1 MEYLARPVGWFVS
14 SLSRTMP
21 LQADFFKPMQGSWY
35 ISPAQHGFEL
45 LIVTGIF
52 YLIFLFSIK
61 HVCRPGSPE
70 WKLLALYD
78 NTQPMTLLEKAMS
91 YSALTSWFLILVYKG
106 LRNDLISMLQPCH
119 VNLMVLIFILNF
131 PKKYT
136 LPHFVFNVFT
146 HGIWGT
152 LLAISAPDLRGY
164 DMLLEVENFWFEH
177 YLLLFAPFLLM
188 FTDRYVL
195 WPPSFA
201 VGILSYSFNALYNVP
216 FLSSIALLTGLN
228 VNYTLSPPPGILE
241 SFGTYYRIVSIGF
254 LCVISLILRFTF
266 TELGRLLV
274 IRSKD
279 YYSSVMARLSKGA
292 RVNQ

>member
-1 MEYLARPVGWFVS
+1 
-14 SLSRTMP
+14 
-21 LQADFFKPMQGSWY
+21 
-35 ISPAQHGFEL
+35 
-45 LIVTGIF
+45 
-52 YLIFLFSIK
+52 
-61 HVCRPGSPE
+61 
-70 WKLLALYD
+70 
-78 NTQPMTLLEKAMS
+78 MTLLEKAMS

-106 LRNDLISMLQPCH
+106 LRSDLISMLQPCH